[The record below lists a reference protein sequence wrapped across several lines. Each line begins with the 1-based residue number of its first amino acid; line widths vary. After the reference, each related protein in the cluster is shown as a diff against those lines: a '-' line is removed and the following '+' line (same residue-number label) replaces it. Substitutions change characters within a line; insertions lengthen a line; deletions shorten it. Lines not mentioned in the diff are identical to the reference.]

1 MDINERRRQI
11 TEILSVPGY
20 VTVEELAQKL
30 NVSSV
35 TIRSDLTALEKTG
48 TLVRTHGGAMSA
60 EKKSTARL
68 LSETMTEYGKQKKAI
83 AARAA
88 GFITEGSTIIV
99 DSGSTTVHL
108 LEYVSGKNITVV
120 TNSIPAVDR
129 LKEDPSVEVFIIG
142 GSLKRSYMGTIG
154 PLANNAMSLLN
165 VDVYFMGA
173 ANYNKDG
180 ITSTNLM
187 EAELKRA
194 MMKAADKVV
203 FLADSSK
210 YGRKAFASLC
220 RWDEI
225 DAFVTDSIDADFRA
239 YLEDKGIE
247 VLTAAIPE

>member
-11 TEILSVPGY
+11 TEILSIPGY

-30 NVSSV
+30 NVSAV

-48 TLVRTHGGAMSA
+48 TLVRTHGGAMNA

-68 LSETMTEYGKQKKAI
+68 LSATMTEYGKQKKAI
-83 AARAA
+83 AAMAA

-129 LKEDPSVEVFIIG
+129 LKDDPSVEVFIIG

-154 PLANNAMSLLN
+154 PLANSAMSLLN
-165 VDVYFMGA
+165 ADVYFMGA
-173 ANYNKDG
+173 ANYNRDG

-194 MMKAADKVV
+194 MMKASDKVV

-210 YGRKAFASLC
+210 FGRKAFASLC

-225 DAFVTDSIDADFRA
+225 DAFVTDSIDADFRTF
-239 YLEDKGIE
+239 LEDKGIE
-247 VLTAAIPE
+247 VITTDQF